1 MTPKDALSLLP
12 AGVRG
17 VFYTIFALTGVV
29 FGGIQVGY
37 GAVELAQPAWLTVA
51 LAVYA
56 FVGGAFGL
64 VAVTHTDE
72 TPPVDAH
79 QVAAE
84 LAAIPQEFAMPEGDL
99 YAGAQIEA
107 VEAIEEEEVDLPD
120 LEFPDYSPRH

>member
-1 MTPKDALSLLP
+1 MTPKDALNLLP

-17 VFYTIFALTGVV
+17 VFYTVYALTGVV
-29 FGGIQVGY
+29 FGGIQVAY
-37 GAVELAQPAWLTVA
+37 GAMELAQPTWLTVA

-64 VAVTHTDE
+64 VAVSHTE
-72 TPPVDAH
+72 EASTVDAR

-84 LAAIPQEFAMPEGDL
+84 LAAIPQEFTMPEGDL

-107 VEAIEEEEVDLPD
+107 VEAIEEEETDLPD